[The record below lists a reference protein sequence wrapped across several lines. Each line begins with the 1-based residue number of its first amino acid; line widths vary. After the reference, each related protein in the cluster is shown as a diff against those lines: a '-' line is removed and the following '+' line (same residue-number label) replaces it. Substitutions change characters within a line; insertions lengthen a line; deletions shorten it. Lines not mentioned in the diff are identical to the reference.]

1 MALLTPDLGFIF
13 WHSVILL
20 ISLLIL
26 SRYAWKPILAAIKA
40 REDVYQQAMLEVR
53 KAKEEMA
60 QLETKKEAMME
71 EAHAQSDLIIQK
83 AMANKE
89 ALLEAAEE
97 EATKAKQRIMAE
109 AHQSIALEQEQART
123 AVKAQTV
130 ALVLHTTEKLIAQQ
144 LVASPQ
150 QQKLIEQMMEEVETE
165 ENP

>member
-97 EATKAKQRIMAE
+97 EATKARQRIMAE
-109 AHQSIALEQEQART
+109 AHQSITLEQEQARA

-165 ENP
+165 KNP